1 MKKPGGNCIW
11 GLVAANTTD
20 DDRRAY
26 SDNGSGGKSRPRSKS
41 RDALALLEARQLP
54 HQVVRY
60 LDTPPDF
67 AALKQ
72 LFHQLGLDSPRGMM
86 RVKDELYQTLDLANP
101 ALDNDALLQAIADH
115 PALLERPIAVVDS
128 RAAIGR
134 PLANIEAILPA

>member
-1 MKKPGGNCIW
+1 M
-11 GLVAANTTD
+11 TD
-20 DDRRAY
+20 TITLY
-26 SDNGSGGKSRPRSKS
+26 HNPRCSKS

-72 LFHQLGLDSPRGMM
+72 LFQQLGLDSPRGMM

-101 ALDNDALLQAIADH
+101 ALDNDALLQAIAGH

>member
-1 MKKPGGNCIW
+1 M
-11 GLVAANTTD
+11 TD
-20 DDRRAY
+20 TITLY
-26 SDNGSGGKSRPRSKS
+26 HNPRCSKS

-72 LFHQLGLDSPRGMM
+72 LFQQLGLDSPRGMM

-101 ALDNDALLQAIADH
+101 ALDNDALLQAIAD
-115 PALLERPIAVVDS
+115 PRIMVPIEWF
-128 RAAIGR
+128 IGFEVSDR
-134 PLANIEAILPA
+134 SPVFIELIG